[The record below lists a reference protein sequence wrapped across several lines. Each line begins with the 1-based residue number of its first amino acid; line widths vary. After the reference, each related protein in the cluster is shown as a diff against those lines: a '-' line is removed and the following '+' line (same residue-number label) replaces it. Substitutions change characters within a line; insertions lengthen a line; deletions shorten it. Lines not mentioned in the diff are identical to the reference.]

1 MVCPDI
7 LTGTAVQTRVQR
19 HISGHPGHG
28 PQVRHARPDVGPRLP
43 GPTGGRPGEH
53 GVLLEQ
59 AGYDGWYVL
68 EQDTV
73 LAGPPTGGAGEPRAD
88 VRASVAHLRAVAGV
102 S

>member
-1 MVCPDI
+1 MRAGRIGYADAVREGMYRPLGQGDVDI
-7 LTGTAVQTRVQR
+7 AAIVT
-19 HISGHPGHG
+19 S
-28 PQVRHARPDVGPRLP
+28 
-43 GPTGGRPGEH
+43 
-53 GVLLEQ
+53 LEQ